1 MPGAGPRIIRK
12 TVIIIKILPAEIA
25 LFLCARCG
33 SGLLFWNGNHV
44 LYRIHWDKIYTLFWL
59 QDADKIRFDES
70 TASFFLPHLCRIVF
84 YRTFRLAELREK
96 TRNCWLTDH
105 MFSHLGPFF
114 LYRMQFFL
122 LRVLIRIRI
131 LEFGSG
137 FRLSGIWGSKEKTW
151 GVFHD
156 KFDVRFRIKIRI

>member
-1 MPGAGPRIIRK
+1 MCLMWIR
-12 TVIIIKILPAEIA
+12 
-25 LFLCARCG
+25 
-33 SGLLFWNGNHV
+33 SLFWNGNHV
-44 LYRIHWDKIYTLFWL
+44 LYGIPWDKIYTLFWL

-114 LYRMQFFL
+114 LYQMQFFYCGSWIGSGYWNL
-122 LRVLIRIRI
+122 DPDSGC
-131 LEFGSG
+131 LEFEEVRRKHEGFFMINLMSGSG
-137 FRLSGIWGSKEKTW
+137 SRSAFKEKL
-151 GVFHD
+151 
-156 KFDVRFRIKIRI
+156 RIHAFESRKTDERLLLNV